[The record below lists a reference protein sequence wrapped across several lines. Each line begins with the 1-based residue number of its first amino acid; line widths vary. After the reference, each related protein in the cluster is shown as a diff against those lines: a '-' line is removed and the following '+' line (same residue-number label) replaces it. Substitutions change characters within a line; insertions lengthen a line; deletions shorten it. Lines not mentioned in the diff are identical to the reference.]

1 MISFKS
7 NGTFTSV
14 EKAKSGDILSATHPS
29 RYVSMIWCFELT
41 RKKNLGESLKTGGNN
56 VVPFKKN
63 LNGE

>member
-7 NGTFTSV
+7 NGTFTSL
-14 EKAKSGDILSATHPS
+14 ETARSGEVLSATHPD
-29 RYVSMIWCFELT
+29 RFVSMVWCFELI
-41 RKKNLGESLKTGGNN
+41 RKKNLGESLNAGGN

>member
-14 EKAKSGDILSATHPS
+14 QTAQSGEVLSATHPD
-29 RYVSMIWCFELT
+29 RFVSMVWCFELI

-56 VVPFKKN
+56 VVPFKKT
-63 LNGE
+63 